1 MNDIEFGIYRNARKV
16 KSTGNP
22 AYPMLLWFWLWE
34 TFIVL
39 SWGQKD
45 TIKNK
50 DTNKKQLQLK

>member
-16 KSTGNP
+16 KSTVIP
-22 AYPMLLWFWLWE
+22 LYRMIPWFWFWE

-50 DTNKKQLQLK
+50 DTNQKQLQLK

>member
-16 KSTGNP
+16 KSTVIP
-22 AYPMLLWFWLWE
+22 LYRMIPWFWFWE

-50 DTNKKQLQLK
+50 DTNQK